1 MYRLLDHT
9 GDFALEAEAETPELA
24 LAETARGLVA
34 LVLGDVTLAEREHR
48 ELELEGFDVVD
59 LLVAFGNELLFLFE
73 SERFFPARVVVDVLE
88 PDFLRATL
96 LGERLP
102 KGHDV
107 ARPAKAV
114 THHDATFD
122 VSAERTH
129 VRLVIDL

>member
-34 LVLGDVTLAEREHR
+34 LVLGDVTLVEREQR
-48 ELELEGFDVVD
+48 VVELEGFDVVD

-96 LGERLP
+96 VGERLP
-102 KGHDV
+102 QGHDV

-122 VSAERTH
+122 VSSERTH